1 MKLSQTRA
9 DKLSKPGRYHDGF
22 GLYLQVTKQ
31 GSRSWVFRYERA
43 GCERWMGLG
52 PCRLFTLRDA
62 RTRANA
68 CQQKLWDGIDPITV
82 AHEERAAQARESASL
97 KTFREASNLFYD
109 QHHTKWTSATYR
121 GSFHQRLNK
130 YVHPKL
136 GSLPVARISKPL
148 IIETLTPIW
157 NEKNSTAIKCLG
169 LIENVL
175 DFAKVSG
182 WRDGENP
189 AVWKGNLQYAF
200 PSLRNHEHHEALPFA
215 EISEF
220 MKKLRE
226 VKTIA
231 ARALEFTILT
241 AVRRDEARLATW
253 DEINFETKRWTIPAA
268 RMKMKKDHVVPLSP
282 AAIALLKALPREHS
296 PWIFIGTKIGQPIGH
311 DAPLATL
318 KQIDP
323 EITVHGFRSTFRDWA
338 AEKTNYPNH
347 ICEMALAHVVKG
359 AEKAYRRGNLFEQR
373 IPLMNDWS
381 RWIETT
387 QNASAD
393 ILPMRAKR

>member
-1 MKLSQTRA
+1 VPDA
-9 DKLSKPGRYHDGF
+9 NAGWA
-22 GLYLQVTKQ
+22 
-31 GSRSWVFRYERA
+31 WVLA
-43 GCERWMGLG
+43 VSI
-52 PCRLFTLRDA
+52 TLRDA
-62 RTRANA
+62 RTRANG

-82 AHEERAAQARESASL
+82 AHEERAARARESASL

-121 GSFHQRLNK
+121 GAFHQRLNK

-175 DFAKVSG
+175 DFAKVAG

-220 MKKLRE
+220 MKKLRK

-231 ARALEFTILT
+231 ARCLEFTILT
-241 AVRRDEARLATW
+241 AVRRDEARLAQW
-253 DEINFETKRWTIPAA
+253 SEINFETKRWTIPAA
-268 RMKMKKDHVVPLSP
+268 RMKMKKDHVLPLSP
-282 AAIALLKALPREHS
+282 QAIALLKALPREHS
-296 PWIFIGTKIGQPIGH
+296 PWIFIDSCSFCAAVISPVRIVKAPTSYLRSILRGGVVRSFLFMGKVEKRLGQ
-311 DAPLATL
+311 L
-318 KQIDP
+318 
-323 EITVHGFRSTFRDWA
+323 
-338 AEKTNYPNH
+338 N
-347 ICEMALAHVVKG
+347 
-359 AEKAYRRGNLFEQR
+359 
-373 IPLMNDWS
+373 
-381 RWIETT
+381 
-387 QNASAD
+387 
-393 ILPMRAKR
+393 